1 MKLQNYLWLL
11 IIAPMLSGCPKD
23 PPKDRILVFTKTDGY
38 VHESIGAGAS
48 ALDYL
53 GRRHEFGVVV
63 SNEAT
68 DFNSENLKK
77 YAAVV
82 FLSTTGDV
90 LNTEQEKAFMEFVQ
104 AGGGFVGI
112 HAAADT
118 EYDWPWYGKLVGAYF
133 ESHPEQQ
140 QARIVIKDTSHLAA
154 RGIPNPWNHFNEW
167 YNYKDISPNLNIIA
181 LLDESSYTGG
191 TNGAIHPIAWSQ
203 EYDGGR
209 VFYTGL
215 GHTIESYS
223 DDIFLDHLAG
233 GILYVLGRSE

>member
-1 MKLQNYLWLL
+1 MKLQNYLWLM
-11 IIAPMLSGCPKD
+11 IALPILVGCPKD

-38 VHESIGAGAS
+38 VHESIGAGTA
-48 ALDYL
+48 ALGYL
-53 GRRHEFGVVV
+53 GKTNEFGVVV
-63 SNEAT
+63 SDDAT

-77 YAAVV
+77 YSAVA

-90 LNTEQEKAFMEFVQ
+90 LNSEQEKAFTEFIQ

-140 QARIVIKDTSHLAA
+140 QARIIIKDTTHLAT

-181 LLDESSYTGG
+181 LLDEASYTGG
-191 TNGAIHPIAWSQ
+191 TNGAIHPISWSQ
-203 EYDGGR
+203 EYDGGK

-215 GHTIESYS
+215 GHTVESYS
-223 DDIFLDHLAG
+223 DDTFLKHLAG

>member
-23 PPKDRILVFTKTDGY
+23 PPEDRILVFYKTEGY
-38 VHESIGAGAS
+38 VHQSIKNGAS
-48 ALDYL
+48 ALYFL
-53 GRRHEFGVVV
+53 GEGNEFGVVV
-63 SNEAT
+63 SKNAA
-68 DFNSENLKK
+68 DFNSENLKN

-82 FLSTTGDV
+82 FLNTTGDV

-140 QARIVIKDTSHLAA
+140 QAEIIIKDSTHLAT
-154 RGIPNPWNHFNEW
+154 RQIPNPWNRFDEW
-167 YNYKDISPNLNIIA
+167 YNYKNISPNLNIIA
-181 LLDESSYTGG
+181 LLNESTYTGG

-209 VFYTGL
+209 MFYTGL

-223 DDIFLDHLAG
+223 DDTFLAHLAG

>member
-1 MKLQNYLWLL
+1 
-11 IIAPMLSGCPKD
+11 MLSSCPKD
-23 PPKDRILVFTKTDGY
+23 PPKDRILVFTKTEGY

-63 SNEAT
+63 SNDAT
-68 DFNSENLKK
+68 DFNSENLKN

-82 FLSTTGDV
+82 FLSTTGDI
-90 LNTEQEKAFMEFVQ
+90 LNTEQEKAFMEFIQ

-140 QARIVIKDTSHLAA
+140 QARIIIKDTAHLAT

-167 YNYKDISPNLNIIA
+167 YNYKNISPNLNVIA
-181 LLDESSYTGG
+181 LLDESSYTEG
-191 TNGAIHPIAWSQ
+191 TNGAIHPISWSQ
-203 EYDGGR
+203 EYDGGK

-215 GHTIESYS
+215 GHTVESYS
-223 DDIFLDHLAG
+223 DDIFLEHLAG